1 MDSFKEEGHFM
12 RKLFRIF
19 LAAMLLLCTVR
30 SATLAHAQQTAVPE
44 EARRYYVQANT
55 LFRTAQSKTD
65 FQQAAAMYRQ
75 ALAVDPQYG
84 NAWYN
89 LSKVQ
94 EKLEQ
99 YDDAIASLK
108 QFLAV
113 SPNDPEA
120 RAAQDHEY
128 ELEALKGKA
137 ESPEAMWAKF
147 LQSLEGGIWWGDGF
161 HDNGTG
167 ANNGRFV
174 ILIQNGQLIHKTLR
188 WADGAAIPD
197 PSQMIEE
204 GRVEVTGRQFTYT
217 FEAHHV
223 DNCSPTTVAIAD
235 GGERI
240 TESGVCRGR
249 QWTETFERKR

>member
-1 MDSFKEEGHFM
+1 M
-12 RKLFRIF
+12 REWLRMF
-19 LAAMLLLCTVR
+19 LVLVLILGAGSR
-30 SATLAHAQQTAVPE
+30 ATLAYAEQNTVPE

-55 LFRTAQSKTD
+55 LYKAAQSKSD
-65 FQQAAAMYRQ
+65 YQQAAAMYRQ

-108 QFLAV
+108 QFRAV

-147 LQSLEGGIWWGDGF
+147 LQSLEGGIWWGGGF

-167 ANNGRFV
+167 ANNGRFF

-204 GRVEVTGRQFTYT
+204 GRVEVTGRQFTDTSGFYDDT
-217 FEAHHV
+217 H
-223 DNCSPTTVAIAD
+223 CGPTTVAIAD
-235 GGERI
+235 GGEKI

>member
-1 MDSFKEEGHFM
+1 MNLRRSST
-12 RKLFRIF
+12 F
-19 LAAMLLLCTVR
+19 LILLLLGVLNMAGMAV
-30 SATLAHAQQTAVPE
+30 SQQSTVPE

-55 LFRTAQSKTD
+55 LFRTAQSKDD
-65 FQQAAAMYRQ
+65 FQQVLALYRQ

-108 QFLAV
+108 RFLAV

-137 ESPEAMWAKF
+137 ESPEAIWAKF
-147 LQSLEGGIWWGDGF
+147 LQSLDGGVWLADAHHYQGSGIL
-161 HDNGTG
+161 
-167 ANNGRFV
+167 NNRFV
-174 ILIQNGQLIHKTLR
+174 IVIHNGMLILESVG
-188 WADGAAIPD
+188 WADGQAEPD
-197 PSQMIEE
+197 PSQGSISEAPYRAVGE
-204 GRVEVTGRQFTYT
+204 AARYPITSRRLTIPLTGETAKCGSGTYQ
-217 FEAHHV
+217 
-223 DNCSPTTVAIAD
+223 IA
-235 GGERI
+235 
-240 TESGVCRGR
+240 ESGDTITYSYSCLGNTWV
-249 QWTETFERKR
+249 TSYVRKR

>member
-1 MDSFKEEGHFM
+1 M
-12 RKLFRIF
+12 RNRNPATIC
-19 LAAMLLLCTVR
+19 LLLFMMCI
-30 SATLAHAQQTAVPE
+30 ATAHAQRPAAPAIPE
-44 EARRYYVQANT
+44 DARRYYVQANT
-55 LFRTAQSKTD
+55 RVHDAQSPD
-65 FQQAAAMYRQ
+65 DYQQAAALYQQ
-75 ALAVDPQYG
+75 ALAIAPHFG

-137 ESPEAMWAKF
+137 ESPEAIWAKF
-147 LQSLEGGIWWGDGF
+147 LQSLEGGIWWGGGF

-167 ANNGRFV
+167 ANNGRFF

>member
-1 MDSFKEEGHFM
+1 MNPRRRST
-12 RKLFRIF
+12 F
-19 LAAMLLLCTVR
+19 LILLLLGVLNMAGMAV
-30 SATLAHAQQTAVPE
+30 SQQPTIPE
-44 EARRYYVQANT
+44 DARRYYVQANT
-55 LFRTAQSKTD
+55 LFRTAQSKDD
-65 FQQAAAMYRQ
+65 FQQVLALYRQ

-108 QFLAV
+108 RFLAV

-137 ESPEAMWAKF
+137 ESPEAIWAKF
-147 LQSLEGGIWWGDGF
+147 LQSLEGGIWWGGGF

-204 GRVEVTGRQFTYT
+204 GRVEVTGRQFTDTSGFYDDT
-217 FEAHHV
+217 H
-223 DNCSPTTVAIAD
+223 CGPTTVAIAD
-235 GGERI
+235 GGEKI
-240 TESGVCRGR
+240 TESRVCLGR
-249 QWTETFERKR
+249 QWTDTYERKR